1 MKGTLEQEVS
11 AMPFDRVVIVRPGL
25 IVGER
30 QEGRAVEG
38 SLRAL
43 AKRLGAVSG
52 GRLKDFWAQDAD
64 VIARAAV
71 VAGVMA
77 AEGRVPAAAA
87 AATTSCGGGGKDGKV
102 WVVDQKQILKL
113 GKEGAA

>member
-1 MKGTLEQEVS
+1 
-11 AMPFDRVVIVRPGL
+11 MPFDRVVIVRPGL

-43 AKRLGAVSG
+43 AKGLGAMSG

-87 AATTSCGGGGKDGKV
+87 AAATTSCGGVGKDGKV

>member
-1 MKGTLEQEVS
+1 MGFEK
-11 AMPFDRVVIVRPGL
+11 VVIVRPGL

-43 AKRLGAVSG
+43 AKGLGAISG
-52 GRLKDFWAQDAD
+52 GHLKDFWAQDAD

-71 VAGVMA
+71 TAGVMA
-77 AEGRVPAAAA
+77 VEGKAP
-87 AATTSCGGGGKDGKV
+87 TDKKV
-102 WVVDQKQILKL
+102 WVVDQKEILRL
-113 GKEGAA
+113 GKNAAACTI